1 MQVDSNPP
9 PLNLLTNTQQF
20 SQTGLFKWL
29 SCVASTYLYGAFD
42 IRATIEC
49 GFTLK
54 TRTWR
59 DKNIQSDRPWFLIF
73 FLYFTENWM
82 KLSQYTFSTIALGKK
97 YKCFSYW
104 TSNKRS
110 LLWLVYPSFIT
121 MVAFCSVSVTCPPV
135 KDLVLLKNS
144 SKQI

>member
-1 MQVDSNPP
+1 MQLDLNPP
-9 PLNLLTNTQQF
+9 PLSSLTNTQQF

-29 SCVASTYLYGAFD
+29 SCVVSTYLYGAFD

-59 DKNIQSDRPWFLIF
+59 DKNIHSDRPWFLIF

-82 KLSQYTFSTIALGKK
+82 KLSQCNFSTIALGQEF
-97 YKCFSYW
+97 KCFSYW
-104 TSNKRS
+104 TRNKEAS
-110 LLWLVYPSFIT
+110 FVYPSFII
-121 MVAFCSVSVTCPPV
+121 MLAFCSVSLIWPPV
-135 KDLVLLKNS
+135 NDLILL
-144 SKQI
+144 